1 MDEAPGILIVIGLII
16 AAIVFVVIA
25 IFTALGWT
33 FLAFSSLL
41 GHPVVF
47 VLLLAALGGC
57 CGMIHLHRRHG
68 FAPPRSTDDYATIG
82 PLRFSAEGWAV
93 SVALVFGALVSLYGM
108 IVIR

>member
-1 MDEAPGILIVIGLII
+1 GASRCACSSDGRWPHQAFLILSFSLPPSLRPLRCSSLSTHKLHRGWNVMDEAPGILIVIGLII

-47 VLLLAALGGC
+47 VLLLAAL
-57 CGMIHLHRRHG
+57 
-68 FAPPRSTDDYATIG
+68 
-82 PLRFSAEGWAV
+82 
-93 SVALVFGALVSLYGM
+93 
-108 IVIR
+108 